1 MQELNCSKNQF
12 INNLSMY
19 PYNYLHA
26 FLLKHCIYEK
36 CQTGTSVKRFLRW
49 WKLIAESGTNQFTET
64 PFEMIHRNWKYNGQT
79 NKSACD
85 WPSTLKKQNQLFQCW
100 KKKNPETTLK
110 LCLMFISCTY
120 KSNKYLKGLHINIE
134 IHSSIMKIYW
144 NNVVILTVIWIS
156 KQNSREIQPW
166 PMMKYRLSWI
176 ANLSSFNKRAF

>member
-64 PFEMIHRNWKYNGQT
+64 PFEMIHRNWKWP
-79 NKSACD
+79 NKQVSVWLTFNTEKAE
-85 WPSTLKKQNQLFQCW
+85 SVVSMLE
-100 KKKNPETTLK
+100 KKNPETTLK